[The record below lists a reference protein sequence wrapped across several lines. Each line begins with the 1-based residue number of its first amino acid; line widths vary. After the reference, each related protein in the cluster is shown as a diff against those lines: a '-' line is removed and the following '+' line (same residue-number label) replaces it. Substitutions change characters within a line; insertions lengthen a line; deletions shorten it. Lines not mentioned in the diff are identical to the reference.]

1 MPPGPGACRTQPLA
15 PAVGLGQQSPTFE
28 GPGMGFMEDNFSMDW
43 GGDGFVMIR
52 AHYIYYTLYFF
63 IIIITSVPPQVIR
76 H

>member
-1 MPPGPGACRTQPLA
+1 
-15 PAVGLGQQSPTFE
+15 
-28 GPGMGFMEDNFSMDW
+28 MGFMEDNFSMDW

-76 H
+76 L